1 MKNLKT
7 LFLLI
12 SLFFIAGTNGV
23 TAQKTISDVPT
34 EKQTSLGLYVTS
46 AEAYDMWKAD
56 PEKVKI
62 LDVRTPEEY
71 IYVGHAPMAWNIPAF
86 DQVYVWDPEKK
97 HFPMK
102 ANPDFMDKIAK
113 VFKPDDVILVTCRS
127 GGRSAMA
134 TNQLAKAGFKI
145 VYNITDGFEGDMV
158 EDPNSVFFAERMV
171 NGWKNS
177 GLPYTYKIDPKLMLI
192 SETK

>member
-1 MKNLKT
+1 MKNLKP

-12 SLFFIAGTNGV
+12 SLFFNAGTTGV
-23 TAQKTISDVPT
+23 AAQKTISDVPT

-46 AEAYDMWKAD
+46 AKAYDMWKAD

-71 IYVGHAPMAWNIPAF
+71 IFVGHAPMAWNIPAF
-86 DQVYVWDPEKK
+86 DQVYEWDPEKQR
-97 HFPMK
+97 FPMK
-102 ANPDFMDKIAK
+102 PNPDFMEKITK

-134 TNQLAKAGFKI
+134 ANQLANAGFKNT
-145 VYNITDGFEGDMV
+145 YNITDGFKGDTV
-158 EDPNSVFFAERMV
+158 EDPNSVFLGERMM

-177 GLPYTYKIDPKLMLI
+177 GLPYTYSIDPKLVLI
-192 SETK
+192 PETK